1 MLGCVWQELAYR
13 IDVCRVTNGA
23 HIEHLR
29 TFHVKI
35 EITSFLNLPDGFY
48 IFNSFRDF
56 IVKMCPRLLKHPVY
70 YLYSL
75 LKQILYWQGFPIC
88 V

>member
-1 MLGCVWQELAYR
+1 MLGRVWQELACR

-35 EITSFLNLPDGFY
+35 EITSFLNLPDAF
-48 IFNSFRDF
+48 
-56 IVKMCPRLLKHPVY
+56 L
-70 YLYSL
+70 YL
-75 LKQILYWQGFPIC
+75 
-88 V
+88 